1 MNSCSVVVK
10 DKENERAVLLLE
22 INNSVSLN
30 KLQ

>member
-1 MNSCSVVVK
+1 MNSRSLVVK
-10 DKENERAVLLLE
+10 DKENERAILLLE